1 MIDFR
6 YHIVSL
12 VAVFLA
18 LAIGIVIGG
27 FSLQGEVGESLN
39 KQVTQLRSEKNALR
53 GQADQSASAMKKRD
67 QFIDGMLPTM
77 VDKELTGQTIA
88 IVVLPGTDPSFVNST
103 KDAIGKAD
111 GTVASTVYL
120 SKDWISPGFAKKQNF
135 RKQARALHIDTS
147 TVPQNRLAGLVLG
160 RAVVTGSAADDTSK
174 AAAVLPHL
182 RQDKLVTVTPQH
194 PDLASGIVVLWPPM
208 NEDDQADQI
217 TGWTTT
223 VAAIGASTDG
233 VVGVSEG
240 PDKDDP
246 AAADGLV
253 SSLRRTPDSAA
264 RMSTVD
270 DGRLAMGKAAL
281 VLAMRSELD
290 GHSGQYGVGH
300 DATST
305 FPKDA
310 VN

>member
-39 KQVTQLRSEKNALR
+39 KQVSQLRSEKNALR
-53 GQADQSASAMKKRD
+53 GQADRSASAMKKRD
-67 QFIDGMLPTM
+67 QFIGGMLPMM

-88 IVVLPGTDPSFVNST
+88 IIVLPGTDPSFVNST
-103 KDAIGKAD
+103 KDAIGEAD
-111 GTVASTVYL
+111 GTVASTVYVA
-120 SKDWISPGFAKKQNF
+120 KDWISSDFAGRENF
-135 RKQARALHIDTS
+135 GKQAKALGIDTS
-147 TVPQNRLAGLVLG
+147 TVSDERLPGLVLG
-160 RAVVTGSAADDTSK
+160 RAVVAGSAPDDKSK
-174 AAAVLPHL
+174 AAKVLPRL

-194 PDLASGIVVLWPPM
+194 PDLASGIVVLWPTM
-208 NEDDQADQI
+208 SEDDQADQI
-217 TGWTTT
+217 KGWTTT
-223 VAAIGASTDG
+223 VAAIGASTEG

-246 AAADGLV
+246 MATDGLV

-270 DGRLAMGKAAL
+270 DGRLAMGQAAL

-305 FPKDA
+305 FPKDS
-310 VN
+310 VS